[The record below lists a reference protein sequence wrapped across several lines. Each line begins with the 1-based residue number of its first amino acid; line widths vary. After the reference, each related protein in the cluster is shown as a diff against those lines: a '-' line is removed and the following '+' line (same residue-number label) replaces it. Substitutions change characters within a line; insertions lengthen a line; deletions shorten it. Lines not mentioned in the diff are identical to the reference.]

1 MLEVLEQPVLN
12 VQLEAL
18 RESLKS
24 ERRERALVAQRN
36 TFICIAVVIVIAAVA
51 MFVVRRLRR
60 KNEELERYIAAVD
73 ELQDALK
80 MLPQEM
86 AQSVG
91 ALYRDRFSDLNELC
105 EIYYDHEGTTRSK
118 TVIYNK
124 FMETIESIKGDK
136 QRIDELEATVNKY
149 RDGVMER
156 LRRDLPRLS
165 ERDMRV
171 ALYVFAGF
179 SNRAIAIFIDSDPV
193 SVSKLRYN
201 IKQKIKSAN
210 VEDGEM
216 LIAALSEK

>member
-1 MLEVLEQPVLN
+1 MIF
-12 VQLEAL
+12 
-18 RESLKS
+18 
-24 ERRERALVAQRN
+24 VA
-36 TFICIAVVIVIAAVA
+36 AAIAAVVLA
-51 MFVVRRLRR
+51 MVVIRRMRR
-60 KNEELERYIAAVD
+60 KNEELEHYIAAVG
-73 ELQDALK
+73 ELQDTLK

-91 ALYRDRFSDLNELC
+91 ALYRDRFTDLNELC

-118 TVIYNK
+118 SVIYNK
-124 FMETIESIKGDK
+124 FMETIESIKSDK
-136 QRIDELEATVNKY
+136 QRIEELEVAVNKY
-149 RDGVMER
+149 RDGVMDR
-156 LRRDLPRLS
+156 LRRTLPRLS

-171 ALYVFAGF
+171 ALYFFAGF

-216 LIAALSEK
+216 IIAALSEK

>member
-193 SVSKLRYN
+193 SVSKMRYN

>member
-1 MLEVLEQPVLN
+1 
-12 VQLEAL
+12 
-18 RESLKS
+18 
-24 ERRERALVAQRN
+24 
-36 TFICIAVVIVIAAVA
+36 
-51 MFVVRRLRR
+51 
-60 KNEELERYIAAVD
+60 
-73 ELQDALK
+73 

-193 SVSKLRYN
+193 SVSKMRYN